1 MGTADPEALEASGE
15 GLQVGAPQG
24 TGGEEAVE
32 GGGHR
37 GGVRVLGGH
46 SGWILVVAPGEEGT
60 QGSGGLG

>member
-1 MGTADPEALEASGE
+1 ME